1 MRRKFYQLLVN
12 QNYTVKRRY
21 EGFVLSHTA
30 LHRRC
35 RLVSWGYLLWLNLCF
50 NVLHLPDRKKIRT
63 GNESGTGFGM
73 SAEETAKLLC
83 RQDIVSFDMFDTLVF
98 RPFSAP
104 ADVFCLV
111 GEQLHIPDFRSI
123 RIQAEKA
130 ARERRMA
137 SHGNG
142 EVNLSEI
149 YAVLGEELGIDPEY
163 GASVESKTEISLC
176 MPNPFMLE
184 VWKQVQTAGKKI
196 IITTDMYLPREVLSA
211 MLEKCGFS
219 GYDAIFLSNEHGFGK
234 YNGKLFD
241 LVKSGY
247 PGQNF
252 AHIGDNQHADAVQAQ
267 KAGFHAVHYP
277 NINVIGS
284 GFRPDRM
291 SLLTGSAYSGLVNRR
306 LYSMPQVSPAYE
318 YGCKCGGIL
327 MLGFCEWIHAQAEE
341 IHAEKILFFARDG
354 YIMKK
359 IYDML
364 YPDARTEYVYWSRS
378 AAAKLCA
385 QIYPQ
390 DYFRRFLTQKTGR
403 HIPLREILAAM
414 DLTELELP
422 FSMDE
427 PLTEGNLPAVQT
439 ALRERMDEIGRLY
452 APMYDYADQYL
463 GKILGDCKKAVTV
476 DCGWAGSG
484 SILFERYVQKHMGR
498 DVEIVGLLAGSNS
511 RNQPDSDFSETYF
524 KTGKLRSY
532 CFSAEHNREIFE
544 THFPA
549 KKHNIYF
556 ELLCGAPEPS
566 CRGFGA
572 QGAVFDTE
580 AENADL
586 IREIHAG
593 EMAFISDYL
602 EAFGDFPYM
611 RNISGSDAY
620 QPFSVSAAGKY
631 AASVFE
637 SCIFDETTGGR
648 KEKL

>member
-1 MRRKFYQLLVN
+1 MRKKFYQLLVN

-30 LHRRC
+30 LHHKC
-35 RLVSWGYLLWLNLCF
+35 RLISWGYLLWLNLCF
-50 NVLHLPDRKKIRT
+50 NVLHLPDRKKIRMKH
-63 GNESGTGFGM
+63 ESGTGFAM
-73 SAEETAKLLC
+73 SPTETAKLLC
-83 RQDIVSFDMFDTLVF
+83 QQDIVSFDMFDTLVF

-111 GEQLHIPDFRSI
+111 GEQLQIPDFRSI
-123 RIQAEKA
+123 RIQAEKT

-184 VWKQVQTAGKKI
+184 VWKQVQAAGKKI
-196 IITTDMYLPREVLSA
+196 IITTDMYLPRNILSA
-211 MLEKCGFS
+211 MLGKCGFT
-219 GYDAIFLSNEHGFGK
+219 GYDAMYLSNEHGFGK

-241 LVKSGY
+241 LVKSKY
-247 PGQNF
+247 SDQKF
-252 AHIGDNQHADAVQAQ
+252 SHIGDNQHADVVQAQ

-277 NINVIGS
+277 NINTLGS
-284 GFRPDRM
+284 DFRPDRM
-291 SLLTGSAYSGLVNRR
+291 SLLTGSGYSGLVSRR
-306 LYSMPQVSPAYE
+306 LYSMEKLSPAQE
-318 YGCKCGGIL
+318 YGYKCGGIL

-341 IHAEKILFFARDG
+341 THAEKILFFARDG

-359 IYDML
+359 IYDRL
-364 YPDARTEYVYWSRS
+364 YPDAQTEYVYWSRA

-403 HIPLREILAAM
+403 NIPLREILAAM

-427 PLTEGNLPAVQT
+427 PLTEGKLPAVKQ
-439 ALRERMDEIGRLY
+439 ALYERMDEIGRLY
-452 APMYDYADQYL
+452 APLYAHADRYL
-463 GKILGDCKKAVTV
+463 EKILGDCRRAVTV

-484 SILFERYVQKHMGR
+484 SIFFERYVQKRMGR
-498 DVEIVGLLAGSNS
+498 DVQITGLLAGSNS
-511 RNQPDSDFSETYF
+511 RNQPDSDFSESYF

-532 CFSAEHNREIFE
+532 CFSAEHNRDLYE

-566 CRGFGA
+566 CRGFDEK
-572 QGAVFDTE
+572 GAVLDTE
-580 AENADL
+580 TENAGL

-593 EMAFISDYL
+593 EMAFVSDYL

-611 RNISGSDAY
+611 RRISGSDAF
-620 QPFSVSAAGKY
+620 QPFAASVAGKY
-631 AASVFE
+631 AASVFA

-648 KEKL
+648 KERI